1 MTIDLFFLSFGLLCC
16 HQRKGRKRE
25 SIAEQA
31 SLSDQSPGGIA
42 FIGPGRLGAALPV
55 GLLPKAAFR
64 PILLPRSQRVAILYV
79 RRLGSACSSSSKM
92 HQLSLSRSPNY
103 IFIWFRLQGRLR
115 RKRTPWYNHT
125 YACQRLHV
133 HRTRICTVL
142 LGISKLVWIVRKYC
156 SRQRPAAP
164 SIYIW

>member
-1 MTIDLFFLSFGLLCC
+1 LMTIDLFFLSFGLLCC

-55 GLLPKAAFR
+55 GLLPKAAFT

-92 HQLSLSRSPNY
+92 HQLSLSLS
-103 IFIWFRLQGRLR
+103 L
-115 RKRTPWYNHT
+115 
-125 YACQRLHV
+125 
-133 HRTRICTVL
+133 
-142 LGISKLVWIVRKYC
+142 SKLYIHLVSFTRSTEKKTNPLVQSYVRM
-156 SRQRPAAP
+156 PATPCAP
-164 SIYIW
+164 YTYMYSPTRNQQASVDST